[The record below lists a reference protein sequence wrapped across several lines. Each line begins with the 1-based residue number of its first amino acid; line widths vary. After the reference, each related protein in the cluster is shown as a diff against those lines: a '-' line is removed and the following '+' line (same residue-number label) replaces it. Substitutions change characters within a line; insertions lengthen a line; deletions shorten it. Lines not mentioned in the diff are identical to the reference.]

1 MIFKENKLKLSKV
14 TSWANLLRMH
24 QISMI
29 FEYQIDSSELKD
41 SLQLGS
47 RTTSCQSSCLWCDC
61 VRGLA

>member
-14 TSWANLLRMH
+14 TSWAKLLRMH

-41 SLQLGS
+41 IACS
-47 RTTSCQSSCLWCDC
+47 
-61 VRGLA
+61 